1 MNQQA
6 IRLKMASTFYDSP
19 HGLMNKF
26 NISSA
31 ADQALLV
38 TECMKIEQFR
48 KVVGTKTYETKA
60 LAGSPKI
67 GESVNTYIWEN
78 SNKLLGKYEGV
89 LGCKTGITNAAGPC
103 FAGYYENEENDIKL
117 ALILCHS
124 KSLEARWDEI
134 VEMINWYKRTV
145 LAKLNKERK
154 LRFRFEQQKRERQF
168 V

>member
-1 MNQQA
+1 
-6 IRLKMASTFYDSP
+6 MASTFYDSP

-26 NISSA
+26 NISTA

-38 TECMKIEQFR
+38 AECMKIDQFR
-48 KVVGTKTYETKA
+48 KVVATKIYETKA

-67 GESVNTYIWEN
+67 GEGVNTYIWEN

-103 FAGYYENEENDIKL
+103 FAGYYENEESETRL

-124 KSLEARWDEI
+124 KSLDARWVEI
-134 VEMINWYKRTV
+134 EEMINWYKRTI
-145 LAKLNKERK
+145 LARLNKERK
-154 LRFRFEQQKRERQF
+154 LRFRFE
-168 V
+168 